1 MACIRALGV
10 KISEGMGSPPAL
22 YPPSFSS
29 SSVLWA
35 SKAWTRA
42 LEPEGKL
49 LPGSLVLCCRTG
61 ERRREVRRGEVD
73 SEISAE
79 KRWTNLFW
87 SLVSRFFVCIVR
99 IMKFLQLFQQEGL
112 VFSLLRKEWSVKVKQ
127 EISEVLISE
136 TIINIRES
144 QCAPPSDGA
153 DLKTEV
159 KTHSHLRFVVGV
171 EQ

>member
-1 MACIRALGV
+1 M
-10 KISEGMGSPPAL
+10 SEGVGPLPAL
-22 YPPSFSS
+22 CPPSFTS

-79 KRWTNLFW
+79 KR
-87 SLVSRFFVCIVR
+87 
-99 IMKFLQLFQQEGL
+99 
-112 VFSLLRKEWSVKVKQ
+112 
-127 EISEVLISE
+127 
-136 TIINIRES
+136 
-144 QCAPPSDGA
+144 
-153 DLKTEV
+153 
-159 KTHSHLRFVVGV
+159 
-171 EQ
+171 